1 MNVIGMY
8 LRLSLED
15 KKDLKK
21 DESNSISSQRLL
33 IRDFIRQDEELRKYE
48 VREFCDD
55 GWSGT

>member
-21 DESNSISSQRLL
+21 DESNSISLSL
-33 IRDFIRQDEELRKYE
+33 IHI
-48 VREFCDD
+48 
-55 GWSGT
+55 

>member
-33 IRDFIRQDEELRKYE
+33 IRDLDRKS
-48 VREFCDD
+48 VV
-55 GWSGT
+55 